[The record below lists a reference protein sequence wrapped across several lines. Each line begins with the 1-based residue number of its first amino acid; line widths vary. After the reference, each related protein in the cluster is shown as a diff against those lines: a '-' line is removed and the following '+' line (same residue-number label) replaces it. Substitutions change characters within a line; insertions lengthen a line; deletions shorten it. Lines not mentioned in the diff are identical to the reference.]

1 MITAVTT
8 LPRVSICIPTYNGEE
23 FLAQAL
29 ESALAQTYPNLEI
42 LVSDDN
48 STDRTLAIAQAF
60 ESRAAVDFRILS
72 HARLGL
78 VENWNFCIEKA
89 SGKYIKFLFQDDT
102 LAPTCVEE
110 MVTLAEQ
117 DAAIGLVFAKRQ
129 VLLAASAQ
137 DDPHCLF
144 VYHGCQDVHAAW
156 TQLIPVQPG
165 DALLADPHL
174 LEEPIN
180 KIGEPTAVL
189 IRKAVFTEV
198 GLFDPELKHLIDV
211 DMWLRIMSR
220 YHIGFIDRTLAT
232 FRLHPNQQTN
242 RNFEAGATVVEG
254 YRLCAKIIYHPDYR
268 FASPE
273 FKQRVSEILNDRIA
287 TPLEE
292 IAKGKAYVQHL
303 EAVLQET
310 QTELANTQTELTQ
323 TRTYFEGYTQH
334 LTKRWQTTQAALE
347 QTQVK
352 LDRAQAEAQRD
363 QDLLTQNRNLLAAML
378 TSKFWQL
385 RQAWF
390 QLKLRLGRAI
400 EATDFSSFLGLAVPP
415 PQLEPPANQPL
426 EVLKQELTQACQR
439 DLQTFL
445 ATLSILEF
453 PQVEHPEVSVIL
465 VLYNRAELTLACLRS
480 LLASD
485 FKSLEIILV
494 DNASTDATPQLLR
507 QIQGVKMIR
516 NRQNLHYLRACN
528 QAGQLATGRYLLFL
542 NNDARLFPDSLTHA
556 WNLMERETT
565 IGAVGGKIILP
576 DGTLQEAGSIIWRDG
591 SCLGY
596 GRGDHPNAPSY
607 QFRRPVDYCSAAFLL
622 TRRDLF
628 KQMGGFDPAY
638 APAYYEETDYCVRLW
653 KQGKSVIYD
662 PQVVIQHYEFASSDS
677 QDSAIA
683 LQADH
688 QAIFAQKHAA
698 WLAQQYEPRP
708 ENIVLARIARTQQR
722 RILFIDDRVPHRYL
736 GSGFTRANRIL
747 NLMVKL
753 GYFVTVFP
761 MNFAVDNWQTLYS
774 DLPLEVEVID
784 GSGADR
790 LEALLQ
796 ERSRFYDLIF
806 VSRPHNMRALK
817 TVLAKI
823 NLSLNQIPIIYDA
836 EALYCL
842 RYVAQQKLSGM
853 ALTAGAIAQ
862 QIAAEVTLTEGSQCV
877 IAVSEAERQQFLTY
891 GCTSVY
897 TLGHAL
903 ETQPTP
909 NAFGDRTHLLFVG
922 AIHAADSPNADS
934 VVWLSQAI
942 FPLIQKQLASTAELI
957 IAGTNYIEAINY
969 EIWRD
974 GNPAI
979 KVLGT
984 VPDLTPLY
992 NQARLFVAPTRYGAG
1007 IPHKV
1012 HEAAAR
1018 GVPVVATSLIAQQL
1032 GWEPEVDL
1040 LVADNTEGFAAACVR
1055 LYQDEALWQ
1064 QLQQNALKRVQ
1075 AECDPMQFEATLQQI
1090 LVQSQS
1096 KGSP

>member
-1 MITAVTT
+1 MTAAATP
-8 LPRVSICIPTYNGEE
+8 LPRVSLCIPTYNGEA

-42 LVSDDN
+42 LISDDD
-48 STDRTLAIAQAF
+48 SSDRTLAIAQAF
-60 ESRAAVDFRILS
+60 QARSPVDFLILP

-102 LAPTCVEE
+102 LEPTCVEE

-117 DAAIGLVFAKRQ
+117 NAAIGLVFAKRE
-129 VLLAASAQ
+129 VLLAESAQ
-137 DDPHCLF
+137 NDPHSLI
-144 VYHGCQDVHAAW
+144 VYNGCQNVHAAW
-156 TQLIPVQPG
+156 SKLDRVQSG
-165 DALLADPHL
+165 ETLLADPKL

-180 KIGEPTAVL
+180 KIGEPTVVL
-189 IRKAVFTEV
+189 IRKDVFTEV
-198 GLFDPELKHLIDV
+198 GPFDPQLKHLIDV

-232 FRLHPNQQTN
+232 FRLHPDQQTH

-254 YRLCAKIIYHPDYR
+254 YRLCAKIIYHADYR
-268 FASPE
+268 FASAA
-273 FKQRVSEILNDRIA
+273 FKQRVSEIFNDRVA

-292 IAKGKAYVQHL
+292 LAKGKEYARHL
-303 EAVLQET
+303 ENVIQKT
-310 QTELANTQTELTQ
+310 QSELAATQAELTQ
-323 TRTYFEGYTQH
+323 TRNYFEGYTQH
-334 LTKRWQTTQAALE
+334 LTKRWQWAQANLE
-347 QTQVK
+347 QTQAK
-352 LDRAQAEAQRD
+352 LDRSQAEAHRL
-363 QDLLTQNRNLLAAML
+363 QDLLEQTRHLLAAML

-385 RQAWF
+385 RQSWF
-390 QLKLRLGRAI
+390 RLKLRLGRTI
-400 EATDFSSFLGLAVPP
+400 EPTDFSTFLGLAVPP
-415 PQLEPPANQPL
+415 PQLEPPVTQSL
-426 EVLKQELTQACQR
+426 DRLKADLTQACQQ
-439 DLQTFL
+439 DLRAFL
-445 ATLSILEF
+445 DTLSILEF
-453 PQVEHPEVSVIL
+453 PPIAQPEVSVIL

-480 LLASD
+480 LLGNH
-485 FKSLEIILV
+485 FKSLEVILV
-494 DNASTDATPQLLR
+494 DNASTDATPQLLQ
-507 QIQGVKMIR
+507 QIQGVKIIR
-516 NRQNLHYLRACN
+516 NRQNLHYLQACN
-528 QAGQLATGRYLLFL
+528 QAGEVAKGRYILFL
-542 NNDARLFPDSLTHA
+542 NNDARLLPDSLTQA
-556 WNLMERETT
+556 WNLMQADAT

-596 GRGDHPNAPSY
+596 GRGDNPQAPPY

-628 KQMGGFDPAY
+628 RQAGGFDPAY

-653 KQGKSVIYD
+653 EQGKSVMYD

-683 LQADH
+683 LQAEH
-688 QAIFAQKHAA
+688 QAIFVQKHAA

-708 ENIVLARIARTQQR
+708 ENIVLARIARTRQR
-722 RILFIDDRVPHRYL
+722 RILFIDDRVPHSYL

-747 NLMVKL
+747 RLMVKL

-761 MNFAVDNWQTLYS
+761 CNFAVENWQTLYS

-784 GSGADR
+784 GCGADR
-790 LEALLQ
+790 LQALLQ
-796 ERSRFYDLIF
+796 ERSGFYNLIF
-806 VSRPHNMRALK
+806 VSRPHNMQCLK
-817 TVLAKI
+817 TVLAQGDR
-823 NLSLNQIPIIYDA
+823 SQREIPIIYDA

-842 RYVAQQKLSGM
+842 RDVAQQKLTGTE
-853 ALTAGAIAQ
+853 LTPDAIAPK
-862 QIAAEVTLTEGSQCV
+862 IAAEVALTQDSQCV

-891 GCTSVY
+891 GCPSVY

-903 ETQPTP
+903 EIQPTP
-909 NAFGDRTHLLFVG
+909 NAFDDRTQLLFVG
-922 AIHAADSPNADS
+922 AIHDANSPNADS
-934 VVWLSQAI
+934 VVWLSQQI
-942 FPLIQKQLASTAELI
+942 FPLMQKTLAPTAGLA
-957 IAGTNYIEAINY
+957 IAGTNSIEAINY

-979 KVLGT
+979 QVLGA

-1040 LVADNTEGFAAACVR
+1040 LVADDTEGFAAACVR

-1064 QLQQNALKRVQ
+1064 HLRQNALKRVKT
-1075 AECDPMQFEATLQQI
+1075 ECDPDQFAATLQGI
-1090 LVQSQS
+1090 LRNTQSRPS
-1096 KGSP
+1096 G

>member
-1 MITAVTT
+1 MTAAATA

-42 LVSDDN
+42 LLSDDD

-60 ESRAAVDFRILS
+60 QARSPVDFLILP

-102 LAPTCVEE
+102 LEPTCVEE
-110 MVTLAEQ
+110 MVALAEQ
-117 DAAIGLVFAKRQ
+117 EAAIGLVFAKRQ
-129 VLLAASAQ
+129 VLLAESAQ
-137 DDPHCLF
+137 DDPHCLI
-144 VYHGCQDVHAAW
+144 VYNGCQNVHAAW
-156 TQLIPVQPG
+156 STLDRVQAG
-165 DALLADPHL
+165 ETLLADPNL

-198 GLFDPELKHLIDV
+198 GPFDPELKHLIDV

-232 FRLHPNQQTN
+232 FRLHPQQQTN

-268 FASPE
+268 FANAA
-273 FKQRVSEILNDRIA
+273 FKQRVSEIFDDRVA

-292 IAKGKAYVQHL
+292 LAKGKAYARHL
-303 EAVLQET
+303 ETVIQKT
-310 QTELANTQTELTQ
+310 QFELEATQNELTQ
-323 TRTYFEGYTQH
+323 TRNYFEGYTQH
-334 LTKRWQTTQAALE
+334 LTKRWQTTQATLE
-347 QTQVK
+347 QTQATR
-352 LDRAQAEAQRD
+352 DRAQAEARHA

-385 RQAWF
+385 RQTWF
-390 QLKLRLGRAI
+390 KLKLRLGRAI

-415 PQLEPPANQPL
+415 PQLEPPVNQSL
-426 EVLKQELTQACQR
+426 AALKQQLTQACQQ

-445 ATLSILEF
+445 DTLSILEF
-453 PQVEHPEVSVIL
+453 PRIEQPEVSVIL

-480 LLASD
+480 LLGNNL
-485 FKSLEIILV
+485 KSLEIILV
-494 DNASTDATPQLLR
+494 DNASTDATPQLLQ
-507 QIQGVKMIR
+507 QIQGVTVIR

-528 QAGQLATGRYLLFL
+528 QAGKVAKGRYILFL

-556 WNLMERETT
+556 WNLMQKDAT

-596 GRGDHPNAPSY
+596 GRGDNPHAPPY

-628 KQMGGFDPAY
+628 MQAGGFDSAY

-653 KQGKSVIYD
+653 EQGKSVIYD

-677 QDSAIA
+677 QGSAIA
-683 LQADH
+683 LQAEH
-688 QAIFAQKHAA
+688 QAIFAKKHAT

-708 ENIVLARIARTQQR
+708 ENIVLARIARTQQQ

-747 NLMVKL
+747 RLMVKL
-753 GYFVTVFP
+753 GYFITVFP
-761 MNFAVDNWQTLYS
+761 MNFAVGNWQTLYS
-774 DLPLEVEVID
+774 DLPPEVEVID
-784 GSGADR
+784 GSGSAR
-790 LEALLQ
+790 LQALLQ
-796 ERSRFYDLIF
+796 ERPGFYDLIF
-806 VSRPHNMRALK
+806 VSRPHNMQCLK
-817 TVLAKI
+817 EVLAQGDRAPI
-823 NLSLNQIPIIYDA
+823 EIPIIYDA

-842 RYVAQQKLSGM
+842 RDVAQQKLRG
-853 ALTAGAIAQ
+853 TEPTPDEIKQ
-862 QIAAEVTLTEGSQCV
+862 QIAAEVAITQGSQGI
-877 IAVSEAERQQFLTY
+877 IAVSEAERQHFITY
-891 GCTSVY
+891 GCSSVY

-909 NAFGDRTHLLFVG
+909 NAFSDRSQLLFVG
-922 AIHAADSPNADS
+922 AIHDANSPNADS
-934 VVWLSQAI
+934 VVWLSQNI
-942 FPLIQKQLASTAELI
+942 FPFIQKMLAPTAELI
-957 IAGTNYIEAINY
+957 IAGSNYIEAINY

-1040 LVADNTEGFAAACVR
+1040 LVADDTEEFAVACVR
-1055 LYQDEALWQ
+1055 LYQDEELWQ
-1064 QLQQNALKRVQ
+1064 RLRQNALKCVQ
-1075 AECDPMQFEATLQQI
+1075 VECDPDKFEATLQQI
-1090 LVQSQS
+1090 LAQS
-1096 KGSP
+1096 

>member
-1 MITAVTT
+1 MTAAATA
-8 LPRVSICIPTYNGEE
+8 LPRVSICIPTYNGEA

-42 LVSDDN
+42 LLSDDD

-60 ESRAAVDFRILS
+60 QARSPVDFLILP

-102 LAPTCVEE
+102 LEPTCVEE
-110 MVTLAEQ
+110 MVALAEQ
-117 DAAIGLVFAKRQ
+117 EAAIGLVFAKRH
-129 VLLAASAQ
+129 VLLAESAQ
-137 DDPHCLF
+137 DDPHCLI
-144 VYHGCQDVHAAW
+144 VYNGCQNVHAAW
-156 TQLIPVQPG
+156 STLERVQRGETLLG
-165 DALLADPHL
+165 DPNL

-189 IRKAVFTEV
+189 IRKEVFTEV
-198 GLFDPELKHLIDV
+198 GPFDPELKHLIDV

-232 FRLHPNQQTN
+232 FRLHPQQQTN

-268 FASPE
+268 FANAA
-273 FKQRVSEILNDRIA
+273 FKQRVSEIFDDRVA
-287 TPLEE
+287 TPLAEL
-292 IAKGKAYVQHL
+292 AKGKAYARHL
-303 EAVLQET
+303 ETVIQKT
-310 QTELANTQTELTQ
+310 QSELEATQTELTQ
-323 TRTYFEGYTQH
+323 TRNYFEGYTQH
-334 LTKRWQTTQAALE
+334 LTKRWQTTQATLDR
-347 QTQVK
+347 TQATC
-352 LDRAQAEAQRD
+352 DRAQAEARRA
-363 QDLLTQNRNLLAAML
+363 QDLLTQNRTLLAAML
-378 TSKFWQL
+378 TSKFWRL
-385 RQAWF
+385 RQTWF
-390 QLKLRLGRAI
+390 KLKLQLGRAI

-415 PQLEPPANQPL
+415 PQLKPPANQSL
-426 EVLKQELTQACQR
+426 DALKQELTQACQR

-445 ATLSILEF
+445 DTLSILAF
-453 PQVEHPEVSVIL
+453 PRVDQPEVSVIL

-480 LLASD
+480 LLGNN

-494 DNASTDATPQLLR
+494 DNASTDATPQLLQ
-507 QIQGVKMIR
+507 QIQGVTVIR

-528 QAGQLATGRYLLFL
+528 QAGKVAKGRYILFL

-556 WNLMERETT
+556 WNLMQKEAA

-596 GRGDHPNAPSY
+596 GRGDNPHAPPY

-622 TRRDLF
+622 TRRDLLM
-628 KQMGGFDPAY
+628 QAGGFDSAY

-653 KQGKSVIYD
+653 EQGKSVIYD

-677 QDSAIA
+677 QKRAIA
-683 LQADH
+683 LQAEH
-688 QAIFAQKHAA
+688 QAIFAQKHAT

-747 NLMVKL
+747 RLMVKL

-761 MNFAVDNWQTLYS
+761 MNFAVEDWQTLYS
-774 DLPLEVEVID
+774 DLPPEVEVID
-784 GSGADR
+784 GSGTAR
-790 LEALLQ
+790 LQTLLQ
-796 ERSRFYDLIF
+796 ERPGFYHLIF
-806 VSRPHNMRALK
+806 VSRPHNMQGIKA
-817 TVLAKI
+817 VLTQA
-823 NLSLNQIPIIYDA
+823 NHPRDEIPIIYDA

-842 RYVAQQKLSGM
+842 RDVAQQKLTG
-853 ALTAGAIAQ
+853 TEPTPDAIAQ
-862 QIAAEVTLTEGSQCV
+862 HIAAEVAITQGSQCV
-877 IAVSEAERQQFLTY
+877 IAVSEAERQHFMTY
-891 GCTSVY
+891 GCSSVY
-897 TLGHAL
+897 VLGHAL
-903 ETQPTP
+903 EVQPTP
-909 NAFGDRTHLLFVG
+909 NAFSDRAQLLFVG
-922 AIHAADSPNADS
+922 AIHDAHSPNADS
-934 VVWLSQAI
+934 VVWLSQKI
-942 FPLIQKQLASTAELI
+942 FPLMQKTLGPGAELV
-957 IAGTNYIEAINY
+957 IAGTNAIEAINY

-1032 GWEPEVDL
+1032 GWESEVDL
-1040 LVADNTEGFAAACVR
+1040 LVADDTEGFAAACVR
-1055 LYQDEALWQ
+1055 LYQDQDLWER
-1064 QLQQNALKRVQ
+1064 LQQNALKRVQ
-1075 AECDPMQFEATLQQI
+1075 VECDPHQFEATLQRI
-1090 LVQSQS
+1090 LADSQARE
-1096 KGSP
+1096 